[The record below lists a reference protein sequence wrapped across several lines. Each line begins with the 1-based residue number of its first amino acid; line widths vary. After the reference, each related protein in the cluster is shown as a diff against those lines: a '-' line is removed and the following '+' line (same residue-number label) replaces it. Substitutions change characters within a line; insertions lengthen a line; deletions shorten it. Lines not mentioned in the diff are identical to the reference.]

1 MSNEIRQS
9 SREATTEATDPICGM
24 TVAVAPTILNF
35 EVGAEKFYF
44 CSQSCL
50 TKFRN
55 KHTQNKEMTPE
66 GAVPVGAVTETVE
79 SGSERLAVAGF
90 RRYTCPM
97 HPQVVSDKLGTCPI
111 CGMSLEALEVASSD
125 DDGAEQNELA
135 DWRTRFFFSL
145 LFTVPLLTLEML
157 AEKDLLPPALQAHLN
172 LIELVLATPV
182 LFWSGWP
189 IWKATW
195 QATINRTA
203 NMFTLISLGTGAAY
217 FYSLAI
223 VIVPQAFP
231 SAASAMPGHPI
242 PTYFESAAVVTA
254 LVLLGQLLERYA
266 RRQTGNA
273 IRSLLGLAP
282 KTARR
287 VKANGSEEDVPV
299 DSIGKEDRLRVRPG
313 EKIPADGIVLEGESY
328 IDESMITGEPI
339 PIAKAAND
347 PVIAGTVNGAGSILI
362 VAQKIGQDTL
372 LSQIV
377 QAASQAQRSRVPI
390 QRLVDTVSQYF
401 IPAVLVIATI
411 TFAVWLN
418 FNPSHSFST
427 ALSNAIA
434 VLIIACPC
442 ALGLATPMSILVATG
457 RGASEGVLI
466 KNAEALQKLA
476 AVNTIVI
483 DKTGTLTE
491 GKPSLTAVKTA
502 ADWSS
507 DQVLQIAGSLENQSE
522 HPIAHAIL
530 KECLTKGITLQPI
543 SAYQAVAGQG
553 ATAMVANQR
562 IQIGNAAYLLDES
575 TGAIPFVA
583 EAQKLADSGQT
594 IVFLKINDQVAAA
607 FALTDRPKPEAK
619 EIIADLIKENLRLI
633 VLSGDSAAATKS
645 ICEQVGIKEYFG
657 QCSPFDKAEHIKRL
671 QKEGA
676 NVAMAGDGINDALAL
691 SSANVGIAM
700 GSGTDVAIASADLIL
715 IKGDLKGLKRALKL
729 SRDMMA
735 NIRQNLALAFLYN
748 TLAIP
753 VAAGALYPSF
763 GLTLSPMVASGA
775 MSLSSVSVIVN
786 ALRLR
791 SSR

>member
-1 MSNEIRQS
+1 MLNETES
-9 SREATTEATDPICGM
+9 SQQAKTDAIDPICGM
-24 TVAVAPTILNF
+24 KVSVSENSLSLQKNS
-35 EVGAEKFYF
+35 EKFYF
-44 CSQSCL
+44 CSDRCL
-50 TKFRN
+50 TTF
-55 KHTQNKEMTPE
+55 QNRPDHHQHHQE
-66 GAVPVGAVTETVE
+66 PVREIVSAAK
-79 SGSERLAVAGF
+79 SSSK
-90 RRYTCPM
+90 YICPM
-97 HPQVVSDKLGTCPI
+97 HPQVVSDKFGTCPI
-111 CGMSLEALEVASSD
+111 CGMSLEPLKVSSGEED
-125 DDGAEQNELA
+125 TSEHAELT
-135 DWRTRFFFSL
+135 DWRNRFLIGLLFSL
-145 LFTVPLLTLEML
+145 PLLSLDML
-157 AEKDLLPPALQAHLN
+157 AEKGSLPQMLQEQLN
-172 LIELVLATPV
+172 PIELALATPV
-182 LFWSGWP
+182 VFWSGWP

-195 QATINRTA
+195 QATINRSA

-217 FYSLAI
+217 FYSMAI
-223 VIVPQAFP
+223 VLAPQAFL
-231 SAASAMPGHPI
+231 AATSSMPGQTS
-242 PTYFESAAVVTA
+242 PTYFESAAVVTT

-273 IRSLLGLAP
+273 IRSLLALAP

-287 VKANGSEEDVPV
+287 VTGDGSEEDVPV
-299 DSIGKEDRLRVRPG
+299 DSIGKDDRLRVRPG
-313 EKIPADGIVLEGESY
+313 EKIPADGFVFEGESY

-339 PIAKAAND
+339 PIAKGAND

-362 VAQKIGQDTL
+362 VAQKVGQDTL

-377 QAASQAQRSRVPI
+377 QAAGQAQRSRVPV

-401 IPAVLVIATI
+401 IPAVLAIAII

-418 FNPSHSFST
+418 FGPSHSFST

-457 RGASEGVLI
+457 RGASEGVLV

-476 AVNTIVI
+476 RVNTIVI

-491 GKPSLTAVKTA
+491 GKPSITAVRTA
-502 ADWSS
+502 DNWTS

-522 HPIAHAIL
+522 HPVAHAIL
-530 KECLTKGITLQPI
+530 KTCLAKGIKLQAV

-553 ATAMVANQR
+553 ATAIVANQKV
-562 IQIGNAAYLLDES
+562 QIGTAAYVNDS
-575 TGAIPFVA
+575 IDRRPFME

-594 IVFLKINDQVAAA
+594 VVFLKVNDQVAAA

-619 EIIADLIKENLRLI
+619 EIVADLLKENLRLV
-633 VLSGDSAAATKS
+633 VLSGDSQAATKN
-645 ICEQVGIKEYFG
+645 ICEQVGIKEYIG

-700 GSGTDVAIASADLIL
+700 GTGTDVAIASADLIL
-715 IKGDLKGLKRALKL
+715 IKGDLKGLKRALNL

-748 TLAIP
+748 TLSIP
-753 VAAGALYPSF
+753 IAAGLLFPFF
-763 GLTLSPMVASGA
+763 GLLLSPMVASGA